1 MGYKTKHGPE
11 DMKNLNVHFKMINT
25 KYLHGQKID
34 LPG

>member
-11 DMKNLNVHFKMINT
+11 DMKNLNVHFK
-25 KYLHGQKID
+25 LHDQKID